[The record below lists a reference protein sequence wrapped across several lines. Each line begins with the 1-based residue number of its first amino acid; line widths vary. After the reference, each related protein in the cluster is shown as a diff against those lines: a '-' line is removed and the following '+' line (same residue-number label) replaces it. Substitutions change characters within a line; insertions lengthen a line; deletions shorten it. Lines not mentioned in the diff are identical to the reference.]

1 MCGKLGYLPLLL
13 LALSYLFKSTAAEAV
28 AIDTNNLQ
36 PIAYSNELLVLLFYS
51 ERCKF
56 STQFLPI
63 FDATADRLKLEY
75 GDTGKVA
82 LGKVDCLSQH
92 KWSSRFDIRK
102 YPTVKIIR
110 LGFISK
116 TEYRGQ
122 RSVEALLQFV
132 ENELKEPIKEFKSL
146 RKIQME
152 DNNKYLI
159 IGYFKHKDQL
169 EYQIYRRASISMKD
183 VCQFH
188 VSFNSNSTD
197 NDTIT
202 FRRDLKK
209 DSIHTPVMYSGNM
222 TNINDLIVWI
232 ENKCARVVRE
242 LTFEN
247 AEEIGEEGRPLLI
260 LFHSR
265 TDSKSREQFENIV
278 ETQLIEDLHAVN
290 FLTADGERF
299 AHPLY
304 HMGKSETDLPL
315 IAVDSFDHM
324 YMFPNYHDILKP
336 GELKQ
341 FISQLLS
348 GQLHNDSLK
357 EIDLDSNSDEDD
369 ELFNLENW
377 QNDIANDNKDQPDPN
392 LKFASIYFDYLDE
405 KTTKK
410 TIPQSKFK
418 ELLPSKLRYTFVK
431 DEL

>member
-1 MCGKLGYLPLLL
+1 MCKQLGFLPVLL
-13 LALSYLFKSTAAEAV
+13 LALCYLIKSTAAEAIS
-28 AIDTNNLQ
+28 IDTNNLQ
-36 PIAYSNELLVLLFYS
+36 ALAYSSELLVLLFYS
-51 ERCKF
+51 EKCKF

-63 FDATADRLKLEY
+63 FDVTADRLRLDY

-82 LGKVDCLSQH
+82 FGKVDCLSQH
-92 KWSSRFDIRK
+92 KWSSRFGISK

-132 ENELKEPIKEFKSL
+132 ENELKEPTKEFKSFDN
-146 RKIQME
+146 IQIE

-159 IGYFKHKDQL
+159 IGQFKHRDQL

-183 VCQFH
+183 ICQFH
-188 VSFNSNSTD
+188 VSFNANSTD
-197 NDTIT
+197 NDSIT
-202 FRRDLKK
+202 LRRDLKK
-209 DSIHTPVMYSGNM
+209 DSIHTPVKYSGNM

-247 AEEIGEEGRPLLI
+247 AEEIGEEGLPLLI

-265 TDSKSREQFENIV
+265 TDSKSREQFENVV
-278 ETQLIEDLHAVN
+278 ETQLVDELHAVN
-290 FLTADGERF
+290 FVTADGERF

-304 HMGKSETDLPL
+304 HMGKSESDLPL
-315 IAVDSFDHM
+315 IAIDSFDHM
-324 YMFPNYHDILKP
+324 YTFPNYQDILKP
-336 GELKQ
+336 GQLKQ
-341 FISQLLS
+341 FISQLLF

-357 EIDLDSNSDEDD
+357 EVDLASDSDEDD
-369 ELFNLENW
+369 ELFKVENW
-377 QNDIANDNKDQPDPN
+377 QNDIANDNKDQPDAN
-392 LKFASIYFDYLDE
+392 LKFSIYLDYLDE

-410 TIPQSKFK
+410 TLPQSKFK